1 MAAQSA
7 RSVQKSAGTGKFAPY
22 QAIILGEFVAAEL
35 LVAITPIA
43 TRPNTPGLSPYIPRD
58 LSKMAAIGVTYF
70 LLSLLSVGGRGAG
83 RFGAWFG
90 GLILITVGLA
100 TGADVVR
107 DLDLLAGI
115 PFTQRK
121 GGGESAGGG
130 GQGGLGKDEE
140 GSG

>member
-43 TRPNTPGLSPYIPRD
+43 TRPNTPGLSPYVPRD

-70 LLSLLSVGGRGAG
+70 LLSLLSVGGRSAG

-115 PFTQRK
+115 PFTRK
-121 GGGESAGGG
+121 GGGESAGNG
-130 GQGGLGKDEE
+130 GQGGLGDED
-140 GSG
+140 GNR